1 MTEPRVLLLDE
12 PLSALDPFLRV
23 QMRAELKR
31 WQRELGFTFVHVIP
45 VIAGATMFAAILV
58 VSVATI
64 SPAIESM
71 IISGP
76 PMRASKATGSAMRL
90 PKITRVAFVTAAPM
104 NANSAMVAGNP
115 TACPTTWSRCDRA

>member
-1 MTEPRVLLLDE
+1 MPITAVIMAPCLKLILSGARFEK
-12 PLSALDPFLRV
+12 PL
-23 QMRAELKR
+23 
-31 WQRELGFTFVHVIP
+31 
-45 VIAGATMFAAILV
+45 AGATMFAAILV

-64 SPAIESM
+64 SPVIESM